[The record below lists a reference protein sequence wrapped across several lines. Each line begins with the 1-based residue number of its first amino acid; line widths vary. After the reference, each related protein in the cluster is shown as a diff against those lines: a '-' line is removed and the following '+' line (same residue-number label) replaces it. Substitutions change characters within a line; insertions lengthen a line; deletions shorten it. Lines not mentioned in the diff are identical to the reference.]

1 MERLSKTNTGWC
13 QAMVRQNSQKPIE
26 QWLEQPKLRG
36 LMQEDETRHIF
47 ENRICNTSLDMGR
60 GEANPNSAC

>member
-1 MERLSKTNTGWC
+1 
-13 QAMVRQNSQKPIE
+13 MVRQNSQKPIE